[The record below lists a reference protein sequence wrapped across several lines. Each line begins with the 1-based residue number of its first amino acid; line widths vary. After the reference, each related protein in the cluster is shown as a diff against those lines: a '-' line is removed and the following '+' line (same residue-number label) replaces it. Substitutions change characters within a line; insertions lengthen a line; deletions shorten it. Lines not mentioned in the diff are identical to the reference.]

1 MSKKLRTRLASAL
14 SAVIIPVTL
23 VCSSVPALAAGT
35 AGSPVADTA
44 AVESSEIADKAAEAL
59 ENSLMLPEITRA
71 LEEMDEAP
79 AAEAPAKEEAP
90 AAENKADKAPAAGA
104 PVCTVTTGAQSRQA
118 GADVTYDTLEE
129 AFASIKDGQT
139 ATITLT
145 GDAVVEGTIV
155 VHGSVTLTANGDY
168 TVSYVPESI
177 SNQFFKLMNDPGAA
191 HNQLTVDGAGHS
203 ITLTVPEEVGGIIN
217 VWNDSVLSLE
227 AGTTLENCS
236 IKATNNAMLNITDA
250 AVTGTSDGETPA
262 LVGVSDSAALKATG
276 AALPIVGILDEC
288 AASFDGCEVY
298 GIASLSPNVQIH
310 GSSVDIIENYGSELL
325 ISDSSVDN
333 LLNVMLA
340 AQVTLSGK
348 TDIAYIMLAKKP
360 IILAEDFS
368 SSVVSRVYAAYPLI
382 FENPAVLAVAASGAL
397 SETAANSFCYFFE
410 DGSDP
415 QTYTPYL
422 KDGRLE
428 TARVLETYVSVNIEH
443 NSYPYTGRDPQAEG
457 GLGKVT
463 ITVKDEDDKV
473 ITPAE
478 GKLTTTYTHYM
489 DVLQTPPTQPG
500 DYTLN
505 VSYAGEEDRAA
516 QTITCGSSGAVGFII
531 TRAELKGDFADFP
544 SEISV
549 SQGSVRADFRPAEG
563 IDAAL
568 LKLNYTW
575 TLTDEDGAATTVTG
589 DTLELTKADIG
600 KTAQVSVEDTSGFYY
615 GEITSSS
622 FTIGRVATGVRIDGL
637 SYDSGSNY
645 FESNDALQALL
656 AKDRA
661 VIVTYLDPEGHKNIA
676 YDRDEISLKYYSV
689 DDGRLLDRAP
699 TEPGTYSLNVAFTPN
714 DAHQA
719 QDLQFTSVS
728 YTYTLMMPTTTEIN
742 ASALKG
748 SYDVSDTQS
757 LDKDMIR
764 ATTVRD
770 KDGRVIKPDQDS
782 GLLSFEAYT
791 DAEGKNIAQT
801 PAAGTYYVRA
811 FYNRDGREKAH
822 ISSSSEL
829 VKITLTQKA
838 GPDSGTTADTTP
850 GNPATGTPYSA
861 GLSLVLLAAL
871 AGGSALVLKKRG

>member
-71 LEEMDEAP
+71 LEEMDRAP

-90 AAENKADKAPAAGA
+90 AAENKADEAPAAGA

-168 TVSYVPESI
+168 TVSLSADT
-177 SNQFFKLMNDPGAA
+177 SSRSFFTLYDE
-191 HNQLTVDGAGHS
+191 NQLTVDGAGHS
-203 ITLTVPEEVGGIIN
+203 ITLTAPEGVDGIIN
-217 VWNDSVLSLE
+217 VRMNSILSLK

-236 IKATNNAMLNITDA
+236 IQAIDNAMLNITGA

-262 LVGVSDSAALKATG
+262 SVGVWDSAALKATG
-276 AALPIVGILDEC
+276 ATLPIVGILDEC
-288 AASFDGCEVY
+288 AASFDGCQVY
-298 GIASLSPNVQIH
+298 GIASLSPNVQVH

-770 KDGRVIKPDQDS
+770 KDGRVIKLDQDS

-801 PAAGTYYVRA
+801 PAAGSYYVRA

-850 GNPATGTPYSA
+850 GTTPGNPATGTPYSA

>member
-1 MSKKLRTRLASAL
+1 MSKKFRTRLASAL
-14 SAVIIPVTL
+14 SAVVIPVTL

-35 AGSPVADTA
+35 AGNPVADTA
-44 AVESSEIADKAAEAL
+44 DESSESADKALEASESSL
-59 ENSLMLPEITRA
+59 ELPEITRA

-79 AAEAPAKEEAP
+79 AAEAPAEEKTP
-90 AAENKADKAPAAGA
+90 AAENKTDEAHAAGA

-118 GADVTYDTLEE
+118 GADVTYSTLEE

-145 GDAVVEGTIV
+145 GDAVVENTIV

-168 TVSYVPESI
+168 TVSLSEDTS
-177 SNQFFKLMNDPGAA
+177 SRAFFTLYDE
-191 HNQLTVDGAGHS
+191 NQLTVDGAGHS
-203 ITLTVPEEVGGIIN
+203 ITLKVPEGVGTIN
-217 VWNDSVLSLE
+217 VWNDSVLNLE
-227 AGTTLENCS
+227 AGVTLENCS

-262 LVGVSDSAALKATG
+262 LVGVSGSAVLKATG
-276 AALPIVGILDEC
+276 AALPIVGVSDES
-288 AASFDGCEVY
+288 AASFDGCQVY
-298 GIASLSPNVQIH
+298 GIASFSPNVQVH

-325 ISDSSVDN
+325 ISDSTADN

-340 AQVTLSGK
+340 AQVTLAGK
-348 TDIAYIMLAKKP
+348 TDIAYIALAKKP

-382 FENPAVLAVAASGAL
+382 FNNPAVLAEAESGAL
-397 SETAANSFCYFFE
+397 GEAAAGSFCYQLE
-410 DGSDP
+410 ENKDA
-415 QTYTPYL
+415 QTYAPYL
-422 KDGRLE
+422 KNGRLE
-428 TARVLETYVSVNIEH
+428 TAKVLDTYVSVNIEH
-443 NSYPYTGRDPQAEG
+443 SSYPYTGRDPQADG

-463 ITVKDEDDKV
+463 ITVTDGDGKV

-478 GKLTTTYTHYM
+478 GRLTSTYMCYP

-505 VSYAGEEDRAA
+505 VSYAGEENRAA
-516 QTITCGSSGAVGFII
+516 QTLTKGSSEAASFRI

-575 TLTDEDGAATTVTG
+575 TLTDKDGAATTVPG

-600 KTAQVSVEDTSGFYY
+600 KTAQVTAEDTSGFYY

-676 YDRDEISLKYYSV
+676 YDKDEISLKYYSV

-770 KDGRVIKPDQDS
+770 KDGRVIKLDQDS

-801 PAAGTYYVRA
+801 PAAGSYYVRA

-822 ISSSSEL
+822 IASSSEL

-838 GPDSGTTADTTP
+838 GPDSGTTADTTPGTTP